1 MATQH
6 PDNAHAAYFLNQ
18 PYVSAADEIVEC
30 YECFSNLGVE
40 EYMWDW
46 EGKFVD
52 EAVIDRLFQDYYD
65 YFKKNQL
72 GKDKFLTFRI
82 PNIWEE
88 PSHRLPRAYMNLIS
102 ADHAAKKFKFNQPPL
117 FEVIL
122 PMARRADQL
131 SHLQDKFQN
140 ILKASEDFFDEKS
153 SLERLDVI
161 PLFEE
166 VETMAET
173 DKILQ
178 TYAKFLKTNYNYKP
192 EYMRVFL
199 ARSDP
204 AMNAGLLPTILAV
217 KSAISSYH
225 EFGQAN
231 DIKIYPW
238 IGGGSLPF
246 RGAINPE
253 NIDNAIEEYKG
264 AASFTVQSAFRY
276 DYKMPMVKSA
286 IKKINKK
293 LPENLDKYRKI
304 SKKEAEQIKKFNVEA
319 KKIYQQTVE
328 QIAPVINNIA
338 AQIPGHR
345 ERVQHVGISGYFRGM
360 GKVKLPR
367 AIKFTGSLYSIGI
380 PPELIGMGRALQL
393 AQKTDMFDL
402 VEELY
407 INLRRDIEHAGHY
420 FNREN
425 LEHLMK
431 KNDVW
436 KMVAKDIELI
446 EQILDIKIGPVTSK
460 HMIHRNLSSNTFYDM
475 QTDHDIIVDLLR
487 AARIRKSLG

>member
-18 PYVSAADEIVEC
+18 PYVSAADEIAEC

-102 ADHAAKKFKFNQPPL
+102 ADHAAKRFKFNQPPL

-131 SHLQDKFQN
+131 CHLQDKFQK
-140 ILKASEDFFDEKS
+140 ILTASEDFFDEKS
-153 SLERLDVI
+153 SLKLLDVI

-166 VETMAET
+166 VETMAEADT
-173 DKILQ
+173 ILK
-178 TYAKFLKTNYNYKP
+178 TYADFLQKDYNYKP

-204 AMNAGLLPTILAV
+204 AMNAGLLPTMLAV
-217 KSAISSYH
+217 KSAISSYQ
-225 EFGQAN
+225 EFGEAN
-231 DIKIYPW
+231 GIKIYPW

-264 AASFTVQSAFRY
+264 SASMTVQSSFRY
-276 DYKMPMVKSA
+276 DYKLPMVKTA
-286 IKKINKK
+286 IQKINKL
-293 LPENLDKYRKI
+293 LPENLNSYRRI
-304 SKKEAEQIKKFNVEA
+304 TKKEAEQIKKFNVDA
-319 KKIYQQTVE
+319 KKMYQQTVE
-328 QIAPVINNIA
+328 SIAPVINNIA
-338 AQIPGHR
+338 SQIPGNR

-380 PPELIGMGRALQL
+380 PPELIGMGRALEH
-393 AQKTDMFDL
+393 ARKTGML
-402 VEELY
+402 ELIEELY
-407 INLRRDIEHAGHY
+407 LGLRRDLEHAGHY

-425 LEHLMK
+425 LNMLIK
-431 KNDVW
+431 KDDAW
-436 KMVAKDIELI
+436 KDIDKDIKLI
-446 EQILDIKIGPVTSK
+446 EEILDIKIGPITNK

-475 QTDHDIIVDLLR
+475 ETEHDITVDLLR

>member
-18 PYVSAADEIVEC
+18 PYVSAADEIAEC

-88 PSHRLPRAYMNLIS
+88 PSHRLPRVYMNLIS
-102 ADHAAKKFKFNQPPL
+102 ADHAAKRFKFNQPPL

-131 SHLQDKFQN
+131 CHLQDKFQK
-140 ILKASEDFFDEKS
+140 ILTASEDFFDEKS
-153 SLERLDVI
+153 SLKLLDVI

-166 VETMAET
+166 VETMAEADT
-173 DKILQ
+173 ILK
-178 TYAKFLKTNYNYKP
+178 TYADFLQKDYNYKP

-204 AMNAGLLPTILAV
+204 AMNAGLLPTMLAV

-225 EFGQAN
+225 EFGEAN
-231 DIKIYPW
+231 GIKIYPW

-264 AASFTVQSAFRY
+264 SASMTVQSSFRY
-276 DYKMPMVKSA
+276 DYKLPMVKTA
-286 IKKINKK
+286 IQKINKL
-293 LPENLDKYRKI
+293 LPENLNSYRRI
-304 SKKEAEQIKKFNVEA
+304 TKKEAEQIKKFNVDA
-319 KKIYQQTVE
+319 KKMYQQTVE
-328 QIAPVINNIA
+328 SIAPVINNIA
-338 AQIPGHR
+338 SQIPGNR

-380 PPELIGMGRALQL
+380 PPELIGMGRALEH
-393 AQKTDMFDL
+393 ARKTGML
-402 VEELY
+402 ELIEELY
-407 INLRRDIEHAGHY
+407 LGLRRDLEHAGHY

-425 LEHLMK
+425 LNMLIK
-431 KNDVW
+431 KDDAW
-436 KMVAKDIELI
+436 KDIDKDIKLI
-446 EQILDIKIGPVTSK
+446 EEILDIKIGPITNK

-475 QTDHDIIVDLLR
+475 ETEHDITVDLLR

>member
-18 PYVSAADEIVEC
+18 PYVSAADEIAEC

-102 ADHAAKKFKFNQPPL
+102 ADHAAKRFKFNQPPL

-131 SHLQDKFQN
+131 CHLQDKFQK
-140 ILKASEDFFDEKS
+140 ILTASEDFFDEKS
-153 SLERLDVI
+153 SLKLLDVI

-166 VETMAET
+166 VETMAEADT
-173 DKILQ
+173 ILK
-178 TYAKFLKTNYNYKP
+178 TYADFLQKDYNYKP

-204 AMNAGLLPTILAV
+204 AMNAGLLPTMLAV

-225 EFGQAN
+225 EFGEAN
-231 DIKIYPW
+231 GIKIYPW

-264 AASFTVQSAFRY
+264 SASMTVQSSFRY
-276 DYKMPMVKSA
+276 DYKLPMVKTA
-286 IKKINKK
+286 IQKINKL
-293 LPENLDKYRKI
+293 LPENLNSYRRI
-304 SKKEAEQIKKFNVEA
+304 TKKEAEQIKKFNVDA
-319 KKIYQQTVE
+319 KKMYQQTVE
-328 QIAPVINNIA
+328 SIAPVINNIA
-338 AQIPGHR
+338 SQIPGNR

-380 PPELIGMGRALQL
+380 PPELIGMGRALEH
-393 AQKTDMFDL
+393 ARKTGML
-402 VEELY
+402 ELIEELY
-407 INLRRDIEHAGHY
+407 LGLRRDLEHAGHY

-425 LEHLMK
+425 LNMLIK
-431 KNDVW
+431 KDDAW
-436 KMVAKDIELI
+436 KDIDKDIKLI
-446 EQILDIKIGPVTSK
+446 EEILDIKIGPITNK

-475 QTDHDIIVDLLR
+475 ETEHDITVDLLR